1 MKSEKGITLISVILY
16 VIVMLLVV
24 TIASILTGYFYNNID
39 INNTEQ
45 NANVEF
51 TKFNSFFTEEVN
63 IRGNTILESDTEG
76 TSTGQKYIVFS
87 TGNQYTYIKNNKAIY
102 KNNSKIASDI
112 EEFNIKINNSDG
124 KTTIEI
130 ELTSGN
136 ISKTTTYALKN

>member
-87 TGNQYTYIKNNKAIY
+87 TGNQYTYIKNNKSIY

-112 EEFNIKINNSDG
+112 EEFNLKINNSDG

>member
-87 TGNQYTYIKNNKAIY
+87 TGNQYTYIKNNKSIY

-112 EEFNIKINNSDG
+112 EEFNLKINNSDS
-124 KTTIEI
+124 KTTIKI

-136 ISKTTTYALKN
+136 ITKTTTYALKN

>member
-87 TGNQYTYIKNNKAIY
+87 TGNQYTYIKNNKSIY

-112 EEFNIKINNSDG
+112 EEFNLKINNSDG

-136 ISKTTTYALKN
+136 ITKTTTYALKN

>member
-1 MKSEKGITLISVILY
+1 MKSEKGITLISVIIY

-87 TGNQYTYIKNNKAIY
+87 TGNQYTYIKNNKSIY

-112 EEFNIKINNSDG
+112 EEFNLKINNSDG

>member
-51 TKFNSFFTEEVN
+51 TKFNSFFTEEIN

-87 TGNQYTYIKNNKAIY
+87 TGNQYTYIKNNKSIY

-112 EEFNIKINNSDG
+112 EEFNLKINNSDG

-136 ISKTTTYALKN
+136 ITKTTTYALKN

>member
-87 TGNQYTYIKNNKAIY
+87 TGNQYTYIKNNKSIY

-112 EEFNIKINNSDG
+112 EEFNLKINNSDS

-136 ISKTTTYALKN
+136 ITKTTTYALKN

>member
-87 TGNQYTYIKNNKAIY
+87 TGNQYTYIKNNKSIY

>member
-87 TGNQYTYIKNNKAIY
+87 TGNQYTYIKNNKSIF

-112 EEFNIKINNSDG
+112 EEFNLKINNSDS

-136 ISKTTTYALKN
+136 ITKTTTYALKN

>member
-51 TKFNSFFTEEVN
+51 TKFNSFFTEEIN

-87 TGNQYTYIKNNKAIY
+87 TGNQYTYIKNNKSIY

-112 EEFNIKINNSDG
+112 EEFNLKINNSDS
-124 KTTIEI
+124 KTTIKI

-136 ISKTTTYALKN
+136 ITKTTTYALKN

>member
-1 MKSEKGITLISVILY
+1 MKSEKGITLISVIIY

-87 TGNQYTYIKNNKAIY
+87 TGNQYTYIKNNKSIY

-112 EEFNIKINNSDG
+112 EEFNLKINNSDS

-136 ISKTTTYALKN
+136 ITKTTTYALKN

>member
-1 MKSEKGITLISVILY
+1 MKSEKGITLISVIIY

-87 TGNQYTYIKNNKAIY
+87 TGNQYTYIKNNKSIY

-112 EEFNIKINNSDG
+112 EEFNLKINNSDS

>member
-51 TKFNSFFTEEVN
+51 TKFNSFFTEEIN
-63 IRGNTILESDTEG
+63 IRGNTILESDTDG

-87 TGNQYTYIKNNKAIY
+87 TGNQYTYIKSNKAIY

-112 EEFNIKINNSDG
+112 EEFNCTINKKDS
-124 KTTIEI
+124 KTIIEI
-130 ELTSGN
+130 ELSSGN
-136 ISKTTTYALKN
+136 INKTTTYTLKN

>member
-1 MKSEKGITLISVILY
+1 MNSEKGITLISVILY

-87 TGNQYTYIKNNKAIY
+87 TGNQYTYIKNNKSIY

-112 EEFNIKINNSDG
+112 EEFNLKINNSDS

-136 ISKTTTYALKN
+136 ITKTTTYALKN

>member
-45 NANVEF
+45 KVNVEF

-63 IRGNTILESDTEG
+63 IRGNTILESDNSGE
-76 TSTGQKYIVFS
+76 TSGQKYIVFS

-112 EEFNIKINNSDG
+112 EEFNFTITNTDDKV
-124 KTTIEI
+124 TIEI
-130 ELTSGN
+130 VLNSNN
-136 ISKTTTYALKN
+136 ISRTTTYTLKK

>member
-1 MKSEKGITLISVILY
+1 MKSEKGITLISGILY

-87 TGNQYTYIKNNKAIY
+87 TGNQYTYIKNNKSIY

-112 EEFNIKINNSDG
+112 EEFNLKINNSDS

-136 ISKTTTYALKN
+136 ITKTTTYALKN